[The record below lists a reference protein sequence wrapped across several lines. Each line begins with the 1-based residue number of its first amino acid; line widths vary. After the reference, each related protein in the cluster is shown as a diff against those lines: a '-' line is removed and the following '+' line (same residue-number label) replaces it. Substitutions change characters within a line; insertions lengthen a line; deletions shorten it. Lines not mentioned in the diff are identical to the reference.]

1 MGHQLTLF
9 LSPQD
14 TMQLEERLRSAL
26 PMVILHSRAPT
37 QHPRIVTTLN
47 WNEGGVPWLY
57 FFLVR
62 AEDVPSL
69 VLTHVPAQGYWSLDV
84 IRAPVVEFNRCFFDG
99 RLLRRGRI
107 YYREWFYDSDG
118 CRVEKGKEFGSW
130 ARRIVTVAKRG
141 LMRRD
146 GDWIGADALAW
157 LTQSGGTLAT

>member
-1 MGHQLTLF
+1 M
-9 LSPQD
+9 
-14 TMQLEERLRSAL
+14 
-26 PMVILHSRAPT
+26 
-37 QHPRIVTTLN
+37 
-47 WNEGGVPWLY
+47 Y
-57 FFLVR
+57 FYLVR

-84 IRAPVVEFNRCFFDG
+84 IRAPVVEFTRCFLDG

-118 CRVEKGKEFGSW
+118 RRVEKGKEFGSW